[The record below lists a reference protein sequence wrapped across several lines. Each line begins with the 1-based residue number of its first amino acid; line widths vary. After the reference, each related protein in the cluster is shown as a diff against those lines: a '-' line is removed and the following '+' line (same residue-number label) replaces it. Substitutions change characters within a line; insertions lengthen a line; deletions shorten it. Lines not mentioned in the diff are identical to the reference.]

1 MKKIILKNRF
11 TLLAVIILAYI
22 ALLVIEGLVTNR
34 EPELLNFD
42 NSLFELNLKELT
54 EIGDRL
60 L

>member
-1 MKKIILKNRF
+1 MKKIILKTRF

-22 ALLVIEGLVTNR
+22 VLLVIEGLVTNR

-60 L
+60 M